1 VRKLFTLSVVVA
13 VLSVMSTWGAA
24 QAPAKSTKPVPTFT
38 KDVAP
43 ILQKSCQVCHRP
55 DSIAPMSLLTYQDA
69 RPWARS
75 IRNKVVSR
83 EMPPWY
89 IDRTVGIKKFR
100 NDPSLSDEELDT
112 VVRWVDGG
120 APMGNPSDMPP
131 PRQFDDLSKWHI
143 KPDLIVSLPQDIV
156 VPAQGPD
163 WWKDVLVDAGLT
175 EDRYLRAVETKPSKG
190 HRVVHHSVQTMR
202 ESDEDAPGRG
212 TSFLNEYALGK
223 NADVFPD
230 GAGRLVKAGTKIN
243 FNLHLHSIGEEMPAN
258 VQVGLQ
264 FYPKGYVPKY
274 IETTTGVGNSGE
286 RELDLPPNTDNVRTD
301 GYTVLTKPV
310 RLLSFQPHMHN
321 RGKAMC
327 VEAIYPPSASPQ
339 PANTAAS
346 AFRQNDNAVPKVE
359 TLSCVDRYQFAWHI
373 VYLYDEDLQPLLPAG
388 TILHTIGYHNNTAS
402 NRFNPDPDNLVT
414 FGQRTI
420 DDMSFA
426 WMSWYP
432 LSDEDYKQQVK
443 ERQEKDKAKLTQQQ
457 QQ

>member
-1 VRKLFTLSVVVA
+1 MRKLFTLSVVVA